1 MAKEKNTKK
10 AALKKR
16 KAAKNDVKQK
26 KADSAKKLAK
36 KAAKKVT
43 RKAPKK
49 AEKIVGAKTERKATG
64 TVREKI
70 QKTAIALNLADFM
83 CPCCSKR
90 CPLSKPK
97 CGKGKAI
104 AKKKMEKAAKA
115 A

>member
-10 AALKKR
+10 AALKKG
-16 KAAKNDVKQK
+16 KAAKNDVKQ
-26 KADSAKKLAK
+26 SAKKLAK
-36 KAAKKVT
+36 KTAKKVA

-49 AEKIVGAKTERKATG
+49 VGKIASTKTERKAVG
-64 TVREKI
+64 AVREKI
-70 QKTAIALNLADFM
+70 QKTAIALNLADFT

-97 CGKGKAI
+97 CGKGKAV